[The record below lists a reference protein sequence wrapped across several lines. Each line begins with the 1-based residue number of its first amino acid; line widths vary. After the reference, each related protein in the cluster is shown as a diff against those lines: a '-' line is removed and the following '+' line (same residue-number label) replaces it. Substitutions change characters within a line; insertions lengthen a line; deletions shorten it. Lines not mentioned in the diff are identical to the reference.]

1 MAGPPGTGPQAGGAG
16 GAGSGG
22 GIGGLKGAGA
32 TTAAGAGAASNS
44 AGSNHD
50 FGYRAAQTE
59 SGVNKIPPI
68 LPHERVF
75 PIQIGSELFK
85 LSGASISSD
94 GTSKWEQ
101 EPVARLS
108 WDGRR
113 PGSTFA
119 RIVH

>member
-22 GIGGLKGAGA
+22 GIGGAKGIGATGAGA
-32 TTAAGAGAASNS
+32 GGSNS
-44 AGSNHD
+44 NSNSSTTEL
-50 FGYRAAQTE
+50 GYRAAQTE
-59 SGVNKIPPI
+59 TSVNKIPRI

-94 GTSKWEQ
+94 CK
-101 EPVARLS
+101 
-108 WDGRR
+108 
-113 PGSTFA
+113 
-119 RIVH
+119 